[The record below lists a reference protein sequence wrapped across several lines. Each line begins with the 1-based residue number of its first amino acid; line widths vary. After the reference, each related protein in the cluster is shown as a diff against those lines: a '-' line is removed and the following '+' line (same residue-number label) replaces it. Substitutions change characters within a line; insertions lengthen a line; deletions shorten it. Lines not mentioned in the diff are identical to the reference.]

1 MSVLK
6 DLLKASVVV
15 VGVVAVG
22 WFLLADRTSR
32 QAAIPPKEFGAGH
45 IQGGRVLGC
54 ADASD
59 LKRVLQ
65 YFVQGDKAAATEAM
79 TELVDNHRCLMFEDK
94 EKVFIEHTG
103 SSSEIAVRRPGEPDT
118 YWTMSDRVTIQ

>member
-1 MSVLK
+1 MSVRK

-15 VGVVAVG
+15 IGLVAVG

-32 QAAIPPKEFGAGH
+32 QAATPPKEFGVGL
-45 IQGGRVLGC
+45 IQGGPVLGC
-54 ADASD
+54 TEEAD
-59 LKRVLQ
+59 LKRVLH

-103 SSSEIAVRRPGEPDT
+103 SSSEIAVRRPGEPDP

>member
-15 VGVVAVG
+15 IGLVAVG

-32 QAAIPPKEFGAGH
+32 QAATPPKEFGAGY
-45 IQGGRVLGC
+45 IKGGPVLGC
-54 ADASD
+54 ANEAD
-59 LKRVLQ
+59 LTRVLH
-65 YFVQGDKAAATEAM
+65 YMRGNKAAATEAM

-103 SSSEIAVRRPGEPDT
+103 SSSEIAVRRPGEPDP